1 MQKDLNTSMFNENI
15 EKSLKEQYLEK
26 IDSLSTSTFNEDQ
39 KELCK
44 TIIEN
49 AKEDDVQ
56 NIYQLLIQRIKL
68 GFAFDVAPTPT
79 TTNKFITLLKENKEL
94 SFGTEKLDLNSSKE
108 KDILIIGENF
118 DVLNNL
124 RAIERER
131 ERALNLTTM

>member
-1 MQKDLNTSMFNENI
+1 MQKDLNTSIFNENK
-15 EKSLKEQYLEK
+15 EKSIKEQYLEK
-26 IDSLSTSTFNEDQ
+26 IDNLSTSTFNKDQ

-49 AKEDDVQ
+49 AKEEDVQ

-68 GFAFDVAPTPT
+68 GFTFDVAPTPI
-79 TTNKFITLLKENKEL
+79 TTNKSITLLEENKEL
-94 SFGTEKLDLNSSKE
+94 SFGTEKNEINNSKE

-124 RAIERER
+124 IVVERER
-131 ERALNLTTM
+131 ERESRPWF

>member
-1 MQKDLNTSMFNENI
+1 MQKDLNTSIFNDNE

-26 IDSLSTSTFNEDQ
+26 IDNLSTSTFNKDQ

-44 TIIEN
+44 TIIES
-49 AKEDDVQ
+49 AKEEDVQ

-68 GFAFDVAPTPT
+68 GFTFDVAPTPI

-94 SFGTEKLDLNSSKE
+94 SFGVEKLELNNSKE

-124 RAIERER
+124 ILIERER
-131 ERALNLTTM
+131 ESRSWL